1 MTQKI
6 KQPKIR
12 YGRKDDSSLH
22 EFYWQVRRE
31 REAKGLPPPENDSF
45 DPHKIIAEWHREQ
58 GLTPPWARRHRKK
71 PLSKKNQRHI
81 REAAIL
87 IAPAPEHG
95 YLAYCPAV
103 NGKGLYGETMA
114 EAENK
119 MAAYLKNLGKLIA
132 QGKPL
137 PKTGARVK
145 KVKIVVPSLK

>member
-1 MTQKI
+1 MSNPTLQSKA
-6 KQPKIR
+6 R
-12 YGRKDDSSLH
+12 RGRKDDSSLH
-22 EFYWQVRRE
+22 EFAEEISRRRE
-31 REAKGLPPPENDSF
+31 ALGLPPVDNDF

-58 GLTPPWARRHRKK
+58 GLTPPWVRRHRKK
-71 PLSKKNQRHI
+71 TSSKMDKRHI

-87 IAPAPEHG
+87 ISPAPAHG

-114 EAENK
+114 EAESK
-119 MAAYLKNLGKLIA
+119 MTSYLMNLGKPVA

-145 KVKIVVPSLK
+145 KVKIAMPSSK